1 MTNISDFIDNLKSMT
16 DELTYLK
23 NKIIDELE
31 QIDCN
36 EDPDD
41 IEYNIKL
48 LIDKINGDEEWDN
61 E

>member
-16 DELTYLK
+16 DELTCLK

-41 IEYNIKL
+41 IEYNIRL
-48 LIDKINGDEEWDN
+48 LIDKINGDEEW